1 MYPLPEGCNTF
12 VLNPTDGVP
21 TVVNSIW
28 AVIPAVTLEKFKNV
42 EPLIDELK
50 KVPCAKSMD
59 AVEDANAT
67 LTTFP
72 FTGPTTSIEPVTSNE
87 PVNGDIVG
95 VTPDVPSGISG
106 GAGSGS
112 VDLNI
117 DATRLTDGTSIDVDE
132 DNDLVMLYDNSA
144 SAMVK
149 VKAQQLHTTEALQW
163 MGL

>member
-1 MYPLPEGCNTF
+1 MAVRQHLLRVATTSGGDSNGLAEFAAGSADGGPL
-12 VLNPTDGVP
+12 
-21 TVVNSIW
+21 
-28 AVIPAVTLEKFKNV
+28 IPAYTDTQRDAITTATEGM
-42 EPLIDELK
+42 LIYNSTDDRLQ
-50 KVPCAKSMD
+50 VRTASSWLSLD
-59 AVEDANAT
+59 
-67 LTTFP
+67 
-72 FTGPTTSIEPVTSNE
+72 I
-87 PVNGDIVG
+87 GDIVG
-95 VTPDVPSGISG
+95 VTTDALSGISG
-106 GAGSGS
+106 GAGSGT